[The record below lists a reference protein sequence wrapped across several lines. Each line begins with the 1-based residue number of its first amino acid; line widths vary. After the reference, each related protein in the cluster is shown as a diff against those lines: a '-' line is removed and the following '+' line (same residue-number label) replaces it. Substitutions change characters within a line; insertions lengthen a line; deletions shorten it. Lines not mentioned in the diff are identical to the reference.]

1 MAGGLGDGEFLFG
14 GEEVG
19 DEVVGVGGVGEGGGW
34 ELGREEVEEVQET
47 GAGGEGLRGAGE
59 GVDDG
64 ELEIERGE
72 VEGVAATPDLEGED
86 VVEEAALADVA
97 NLFLDV
103 GLEPGGAAELPE
115 GVIGGV
121 VTAARGDEID
131 VEVIE
136 ADAQRDVAG
145 LGREVTEEVGEGRMK
160 AEEGAGSVRGEAE
173 EEVHVHIGGKQGGIA
188 KGGAFGVGAGE
199 GDGLEVRAG
208 PAAEE
213 WEKAAAESA
222 GSGVG
227 GIRDAVAC
235 NGGEEVEV
243 GVGVV
248 GGQRASLFP
257 GYTGLGRVL
266 NGERGKGL
274 IRERKWERWGS
285 DFYLAGGAFL
295 LLQIG

>member
-1 MAGGLGDGEFLFG
+1 MFG
-14 GEEVG
+14 GEEAG
-19 DEVVGVGGVGEGGGW
+19 NEVVRVGGVGEGGGW

-59 GVDDG
+59 GV
-64 ELEIERGE
+64 
-72 VEGVAATPDLEGED
+72 AAAPDFEGED

-97 NLFLDV
+97 DLFLDV

-136 ADAQRDVAG
+136 ADAQGDVAG
-145 LGREVTEEVGEGRMK
+145 LGREVTEEVGEGGVK
-160 AEEGAGSVRGEAE
+160 AQEGAGSVRGEAE

-227 GIRDAVAC
+227 GIREAVAC

-257 GYTGLGRVL
+257 GYTGLGRLL

-274 IRERKWERWGS
+274 IRERKWERWGRDCI
-285 DFYLAGGAFL
+285 DFLPSFAAEKVGE
-295 LLQIG
+295 Q

>member
-14 GEEVG
+14 GEEAG
-19 DEVVGVGGVGEGGGW
+19 NEVVRVGGVGEGGGW

-59 GVDDG
+59 GV
-64 ELEIERGE
+64 
-72 VEGVAATPDLEGED
+72 AAAPDFEGED

-97 NLFLDV
+97 DLFLDV

-145 LGREVTEEVGEGRMK
+145 LGREVAEEVGEGGMK
-160 AEEGAGSVRGEAE
+160 ALEGAGSVRGEAE
-173 EEVHVHIGGKQGGIA
+173 EEVHVHIGGKQGWIA

-227 GIRDAVAC
+227 GIREAVAC

-248 GGQRASLFP
+248 GGQRASLF
-257 GYTGLGRVL
+257 
-266 NGERGKGL
+266 RG
-274 IRERKWERWGS
+274 
-285 DFYLAGGAFL
+285 
-295 LLQIG
+295 